1 MTKKVLNKSEIQKRL
16 KEKGW
21 TQRRIANA
29 LLIDETSVSKVI
41 SGETKSERI
50 LNLIRLILHEDIKI
64 ESNISK
70 KIAKSSITNK

>member
-1 MTKKVLNKSEIQKRL
+1 MTNKVLNKSEIQKRL

-29 LLIDETSVSKVI
+29 LLIDETSISKVI